1 MPATAI
7 GSYAT
12 AVLLKARVDIA
23 VSDTGSDTELGKVC
37 DQVNGY
43 IEFRTR
49 RPICPVGSATI
60 LLDGDGSRRF
70 RYPRGILAISALSV
84 APRTGEA
91 KVSLATTDY
100 FLRPASHERIPGF
113 PADEVWLSDVSWTVP
128 CFGRGFDTISMTATT
143 GFAAIPDE
151 ITDLALTA
159 AVRAWHSTQAGQ
171 ADIVGTDE
179 MGRPLVSRFF
189 SPRDLETLRGY
200 SLDVPG

>member
-1 MPATAI
+1 MPATAL

-12 AVLLKARVDIA
+12 ATLVKAKLGI
-23 VSDTGSDTELGKVC
+23 SDTSDDTELGKVC

-49 RPICPVGSATI
+49 RPICPITSATI

-70 RYPRGILAISALSV
+70 RYPRGIRAITALSV

-91 KVSLATTDY
+91 KVALASTDY
-100 FLRPASHERIPGF
+100 FIRPAAYDRIPGF
-113 PADEVWLSDVSWTVP
+113 PADEVWLSDASSTVSA
-128 CFGRGFDTISMTATT
+128 FGRGFDTISMTATT
-143 GFAAIPDE
+143 GFDAIPDE
-151 ITDLALTA
+151 ITDLAVVT
-159 AVRAWHSTQAGQ
+159 AVRAWHSSQNGQ
-171 ADIVGTDE
+171 ADVVGTDE

-200 SLDVPG
+200 SLDLPG